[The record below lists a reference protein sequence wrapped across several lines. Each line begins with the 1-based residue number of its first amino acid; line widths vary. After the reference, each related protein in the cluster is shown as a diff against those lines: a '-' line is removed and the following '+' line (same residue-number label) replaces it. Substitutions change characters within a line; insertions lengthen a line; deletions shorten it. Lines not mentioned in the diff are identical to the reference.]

1 MISYILVSG
10 KTPKR
15 YWHENCINMV
25 EITSYLDNF
34 HVVNLKNNAPYGN
47 PVKNINRKSQMESDV
62 HDRWWR
68 STEDLIFQLILWE
81 AVDGKKLCGGP
92 QPIFDNLLTE
102 DTNILKEYLAIV
114 MDVRKYWKDETME
127 VQLRPDYRVLSLLYL
142 YTI

>member
-1 MISYILVSG
+1 MEKYRGS
-10 KTPKR
+10 
-15 YWHENCINMV
+15 
-25 EITSYLDNF
+25 NF
-34 HVVNLKNNAPYGN
+34 
-47 PVKNINRKSQMESDV
+47 S
-62 HDRWWR
+62 
-68 STEDLIFQLILWE
+68 
-81 AVDGKKLCGGP
+81 VDPLGSRGWQLCGGP

>member
-1 MISYILVSG
+1 
-10 KTPKR
+10 
-15 YWHENCINMV
+15 MV

-81 AVDGKKLCGGP
+81 AVDG
-92 QPIFDNLLTE
+92 NSVE
-102 DTNILKEYLAIV
+102 DLNQFSIICWLKIPTYLKNI
-114 MDVRKYWKDETME
+114 W
-127 VQLRPDYRVLSLLYL
+127 Q
-142 YTI
+142 